1 MAYGGYMIGDFNL
14 HKLHIFVTVAEEL
27 HFTRSAEKLFMSQ
40 PALTRQIRALEEG
53 IGVRLF
59 ERGTRSVSLTRP
71 GEILYRE
78 ARRVLDAAD
87 VALAATLRAAATG
100 RDSLVLGCVESS
112 TENLLPRVMTKFCE
126 VRPHVSVEVHQA
138 HTRELERALLTG
150 SIDSAI
156 VRPPLASK
164 DLAIELLYTEPLV
177 AVVPEQ
183 YEIADE
189 VIDVEKLRDAHFVI
203 HSEELGTSIPAGVS
217 QVCISAGFV
226 PNITDVATSTAMVLG
241 LVAAGKGVA
250 LLPKSYTLTRP
261 FGVRMLSLRDNRSVC
276 GVAVAWRPGSD
287 RDPVLKDL
295 LATIRE
301 TASGIPDTTPA

>member
-1 MAYGGYMIGDFNL
+1 MIDDFNL

-71 GEILYRE
+71 GEILLRE

-87 VALAATLRAAATG
+87 VALAATLRAAG
-100 RDSLVLGCVESS
+100 GNRDSLALGCVESS
-112 TENLLPRVMTKFCE
+112 TENLLPRAMTKFCE
-126 VRPHVSVEVHQA
+126 VRPHASVEVRQG

-150 SIDSAI
+150 SIDCAI
-156 VRPPLASK
+156 VRPPLASQ
-164 DLAIELLYTEPLV
+164 DLAVRLLYTEPLV
-177 AVVPEQ
+177 AVVPNA
-183 YEIADE
+183 YEITDR
-189 VIDVEKLRDAHFVI
+189 VIDVEKLRDARFI
-203 HSEELGTSIPAGVS
+203 THSEELGTCIPAAIS
-217 QVCISAGFV
+217 QVCVAAGFV
-226 PNITDVATSTAMVLG
+226 PDITETATSTAMVLG
-241 LVAAGKGVA
+241 LVAAGKGIA

-261 FGVRMLSLRDNRSVC
+261 FGVRMVNIRDTRSVC

-287 RDPVLKDL
+287 TDPVLRDL
-295 LATIRE
+295 LETIHE
-301 TASGIPDTTPA
+301 SASGIPDTTAA